1 MKLFTALLAL
11 LALPAQEK
19 VEVKWKFE
27 KGRELRYRHV
37 QKQTMEFAGTAMEQQ
52 TAQTHLW
59 TVKDVDDKGVAG
71 IETKVVAVAAKGTGP
86 TGEYDYDSE
95 KDKEAPANPQVAMM
109 AKMVG
114 QTFAMRMTPAG
125 KIVELKGY
133 DKLVDEMLKDLG
145 DDAGPMKEMLKQ
157 MLSDDTMKSMM
168 QQMAPMLPEKPV
180 AKGESWKNDFTLK
193 MPMLGGMKFGIT
205 STLADVKDGEAHIAQ
220 DWTIELKAD
229 GEGAD
234 PNNPLAGAVQ
244 IKDSKA
250 KATMVFSIERGC
262 FVSQKMTMQMTMA
275 AGGQEFPIKTE
286 GELKLVEAK
295 KNF

>member
-1 MKLFTALLAL
+1 MKLIAAALL

-27 KGRELRYRHV
+27 KGRELRYRHA
-37 QKQTMEFAGTAMEQQ
+37 QKQTMEIAGTAMEQQ

-59 TVKDVDDKGVAG
+59 TVKDLDDKGVAA
-71 IETKVVAVAAKGTGP
+71 IETKVVAVAAKGAGP
-86 TGEYDYDSE
+86 GGEYDYDSE
-95 KDKEAPANPQVAMM
+95 KDKEPPQNPQVAMM

-114 QTFAMRMTPAG
+114 KSFQMKMTPTG
-125 KIVELKGY
+125 KIVELQGY
-133 DKLVDEMLKDLG
+133 DKLVDDLLKDLG
-145 DDAGPMKEMLKQ
+145 DDAGPMREMLKQ

-193 MPMLGGMKFGIT
+193 MPMIGGIKFGIT
-205 STLADVKDGEAHIAQ
+205 STLADVKDGDAHIAQ
-220 DWTIELKAD
+220 DWTIELKPD
-229 GEGAD
+229 GAD
-234 PNNPLAGAVQ
+234 KDSPLGGAVQ

-250 KATMVFSIERGC
+250 KATIIFSLERGC
-262 FVSQKMTMQMTMA
+262 FVSQKMVMQMTMA

>member
-1 MKLFTALLAL
+1 MKLIAALLL

-19 VEVKWKFE
+19 VEVKWKFQT
-27 KGRELRYRHV
+27 GRELRYRHS

-59 TVKDVDDKGVAG
+59 TVKGVDDKGVAAL
-71 IETKVVAVAAKGTGP
+71 ETKVVAVAAKGTGP
-86 TGEYDYDSE
+86 AGEYDYDSE
-95 KDKEAPANPQVAMM
+95 KDKEAPENPQVAMM

-114 QTFAMRMTPAG
+114 KTFQMKMTPAG
-125 KIVELKGY
+125 KIVELQGY

-145 DDAGPMKEMLKQ
+145 EDAGPMKEMLKQ

-193 MPMLGGMKFGIT
+193 LPMMGGIKFGIT

-229 GEGAD
+229 GAD
-234 PNNPLAGAVQ
+234 PNSPLGGAVQ

-250 KATMVFSIERGC
+250 KAAIVFSLERGC
-262 FVSQKMTMQMTMA
+262 FVSQKMTMQMVMA
-275 AGGQEFPIKTE
+275 AGGQEIPIKTE